1 MPARHSAREGAR
13 SWTPYPTPVVCAS
26 VSLGSA
32 GLLPVLGAVRWL
44 HHPVP
49 ALAAYCVLTALVSL
63 RASVRAVPLAAAVA
77 WMVYDGFVIHEQ
89 GELTWDGS
97 VDAYRLGLLAASSLL
112 GVVVASL
119 SRALGVPR
127 T

>member
-1 MPARHSAREGAR
+1 MPARHSARDG
-13 SWTPYPTPVVCAS
+13 SGPWTAYPTPVVCAS

-63 RASVRAVPLAAAVA
+63 RASLRSVPFAAVVA
-77 WMVYDGFVIHEQ
+77 WMVYDGFVVHEQ

-97 VDAYRLGLLAASSLL
+97 ADAYRLGLLAASSLL
-112 GVVVASL
+112 GTVVA
-119 SRALGVPR
+119 ALGRACGTPR
-127 T
+127 A